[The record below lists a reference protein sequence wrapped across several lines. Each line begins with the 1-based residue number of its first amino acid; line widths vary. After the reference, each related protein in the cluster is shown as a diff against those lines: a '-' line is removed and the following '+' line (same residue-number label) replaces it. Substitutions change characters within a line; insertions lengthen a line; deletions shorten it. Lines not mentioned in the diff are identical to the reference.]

1 MRRHR
6 IPVILV
12 ALAVAGLLAAGCS
25 SPPEAG
31 STTTV
36 SYLWVVNSEGGTIT
50 GSGDAGL
57 TLTLTGVR
65 DYATQFA
72 DRPVRHAYVLS
83 TTDFADRW
91 EQWFSLVT
99 PNAVLSFTEPGSP
112 MPASIV
118 LEVTDPVYDKAART
132 LVFDAARLH
141 REPDPH
147 PDAVEAIA
155 LPNVPTPAT
164 FMSGAL
170 FIDSAGDGSL
180 PEPDASDT
188 TATTDSACRWG
199 DCPTGWAAGDGGF
212 HLHGLE
218 GLEQDQDAT
227 TSPAPPV
234 PETATPFAEE
244 PEQEEELAAAA
255 AAPAAKPAKK
265 PAAQPATYSIGDT
278 GPGGGIVF
286 YDAGSVRPW
295 GRYLEA
301 APDRWSGRALDP
313 EVPWCYSD
321 TDVWT
326 STVIGAGAANTNAM
340 LAGCPS
346 GAANSASGYRG
357 GGLTDWF
364 LPSRDELNE
373 LHGFWG
379 HGLTGNFYWSSS
391 QNVPASAWYQDF
403 SRGFSHGISNSRD
416 THSRGSIRPVRA
428 F

>member
-12 ALAVAGLLAAGCS
+12 ALAAAGLLAAGCS
-25 SPPEAG
+25 SPPDAG

-118 LEVTDPVYDKAART
+118 LEVTDPVYDKAAGT

-164 FMSGAL
+164 FISGAL
-170 FIDSAGDGSL
+170 FIDSAGDETPPGAAAL
-180 PEPDASDT
+180 E
-188 TATTDSACRWG
+188 SA
-199 DCPTGWAAGDGGF
+199 
-212 HLHGLE
+212 
-218 GLEQDQDAT
+218 AT
-227 TSPAPPV
+227 TSEAPTS
-234 PETATPFAEE
+234 ESATALPDISGSTG
-244 PEQEEELAAAA
+244 PEQPLAA
-255 AAPAAKPAKK
+255 AAPAH
-265 PAAQPATYSIGDT
+265 YFIGDT
-278 GPGGGIVF
+278 GPGGGHVF
-286 YDAGSVRPW
+286 YDAGSVQPW

-301 APDRWSGRALDP
+301 APDRWSGHAQDP
-313 EVPWCYSD
+313 KVPWCYRD

-346 GAANSASGYRG
+346 GAANTASGYRG

-364 LPSRDELNE
+364 LPSLGDLYQLNW
-373 LHGFWG
+373 FWG
-379 HGLTGNFYWSSS
+379 EMLPFDGSNYWSSS
-391 QNVPASAWYQDF
+391 QNGPGSAWYQDVS
-403 SRGFSHGISNSRD
+403 SRIHNSRD

>member
-83 TTDFADRW
+83 TTDFAARW

-99 PNAVLSFTEPGSP
+99 PNAVLSLTEPGSP

-155 LPNVPTPAT
+155 LPNVPTPVT

-170 FIDSAGDGSL
+170 FIDSAGDEAL
-180 PEPDASDT
+180 PEVPASE
-188 TATTDSACRWG
+188 SA
-199 DCPTGWAAGDGGF
+199 
-212 HLHGLE
+212 
-218 GLEQDQDAT
+218 AT
-227 TSPAPPV
+227 TSQAPTSESATASPDISGSPV
-234 PETATPFAEE
+234 PEQP
-244 PEQEEELAAAA
+244 LAAAA
-255 AAPAAKPAKK
+255 SAG
-265 PAAQPATYSIGDT
+265 YNVGDT

-286 YDAGSVRPW
+286 YDAGSVQPW
-295 GRYLEA
+295 GRYLEVAPARWNGSTRDPLDTWCDHLGEVDA
-301 APDRWSGRALDP
+301 A
-313 EVPWCYSD
+313 
-321 TDVWT
+321 T
-326 STVIGAGAANTNAM
+326 STAIGAGAENTTAM
-340 LAGCPS
+340 LAACSS
-346 GAANSASGYRG
+346 GAANTASVYRG
-357 GGLTDWF
+357 GGMADWF
-364 LPSRDELNE
+364 LPSQGELNA
-373 LHGFWG
+373 LYGQRNSIGWFPAV
-379 HGLTGNFYWSSS
+379 NYWSSS
-391 QNVPASAWYQDF
+391 QRDATYAWLQRLSDGLQSFTNKIHPRIPGY
-403 SRGFSHGISNSRD
+403 
-416 THSRGSIRPVRA
+416 IRPVRA